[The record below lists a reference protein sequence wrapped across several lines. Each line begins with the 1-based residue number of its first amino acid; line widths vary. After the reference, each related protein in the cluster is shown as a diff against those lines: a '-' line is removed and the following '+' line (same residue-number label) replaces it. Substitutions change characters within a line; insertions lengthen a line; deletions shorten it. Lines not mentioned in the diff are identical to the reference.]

1 MVECPSGLRS
11 TPRKRVR
18 FSASESSNLSSTA
31 PRDSKRFLE
40 SLFSYSSPPF
50 FRAVAI
56 VQRHSSVL
64 QSIAKGYKRRHW
76 ESRLSPPRR
85 RSETVIVRRQEKG
98 DEKHE
103 DRGCG
108 KLEKT
113 ERPDSPPTPLQQKRR
128 LDTTRPGRPAKTGQ
142 RACMFA
148 ALRGNQR
155 HKISG
160 SRCSVDVPA
169 YIARASCGCIC
180 MITSRKAE
188 TRSSSSA
195 SRASRSSPVV
205 EECARQR
212 KVCRA
217 WGDAAGEQREG
228 SRLCMLQ
235 PSVCSRRWAYA
246 PDMPTNVEQRRIC
259 EDTEAKHSQS
269 ADGQASRRPSLR

>member
-31 PRDSKRFLE
+31 PWDSKRFLE
-40 SLFSYSSPPF
+40 SLFSCGSPPF

-128 LDTTRPGRPAKTGQ
+128 LDTTRPGRPSRRRSSNRRRRLRVTVKPNMSLRSSNRDWVAPMSMPGAYP
-142 RACMFA
+142 RP
-148 ALRGNQR
+148 AL
-155 HKISG
+155 
-160 SRCSVDVPA
+160 
-169 YIARASCGCIC
+169 ARA
-180 MITSRKAE
+180 
-188 TRSSSSA
+188 
-195 SRASRSSPVV
+195 
-205 EECARQR
+205 
-212 KVCRA
+212 
-217 WGDAAGEQREG
+217 
-228 SRLCMLQ
+228 
-235 PSVCSRRWAYA
+235 
-246 PDMPTNVEQRRIC
+246 
-259 EDTEAKHSQS
+259 
-269 ADGQASRRPSLR
+269 

>member
-1 MVECPSGLRS
+1 MSERSKEHASKACEVFSLRE
-11 TPRKRVR
+11 
-18 FSASESSNLSSTA
+18 F
-31 PRDSKRFLE
+31 E
-40 SLFSYSSPPF
+40 SLFNRPAGFQAFPGIPFFIQFSAFLPCRRNSSAPF
-50 FRAVAI
+50 FRTTKH
-56 VQRHSSVL
+56 RKGL
-64 QSIAKGYKRRHW
+64 QATTLGVPIKP
-76 ESRLSPPRR
+76 PPRR

-160 SRCSVDVPA
+160 SRCNVDVPA